1 MKILITGASGLIGS
15 SLVESLF
22 KKGHTI
28 RSLRRH
34 KEKNWGRLWD
44 TESLDTAED
53 QSPFDAVIHLAGE
66 NVANGR
72 WNAKRKEQIL
82 RSRVDGT
89 WELVDYISQPGK
101 RPKVFVCASATGYYG
116 NCGDAVVDERSPAG
130 SGFLAEVCRQWE
142 ETAAKAELAGIRV
155 VNVRFGM
162 VLSPR
167 GGALLKMLPAFKAGL
182 GGVIGSG
189 EQFIGWIGMRD
200 LTEIVSF
207 VIENDSLSGPFN
219 VVTPNPV
226 TNRTFVKTLG
236 EVLGKPAIFPAP
248 AVLVRLLFG
257 EMADE
262 MVLSSCR
269 VMPAKLLDAGYR
281 FQEEDLRQVLAA
293 CVRGSQA

>member
-34 KEKNWGRLWD
+34 KEKNWGKLWD

-101 RPKVFVCASATGYYG
+101 RPKVFICASATGYYG
-116 NCGDAVVDERSPAG
+116 SCGDTVVDERSPAG
-130 SGFLAEVCRQWE
+130 SGFLADVCRQWE

-155 VNVRFGM
+155 VNLRFGM

-167 GGALLKMLPAFKAGL
+167 GGALHKMLPAFKAGV

-189 EQFIGWIGMRD
+189 EQFVGWIGMRD
-200 LTEIVSF
+200 LTEIVHF

-226 TNRTFVKTLG
+226 TNRTFVKALG
-236 EVLGKPAIFPAP
+236 EVLKKPTIFPAP
-248 AVLVRLLFG
+248 AFLVRLLFG

-262 MVLSSCR
+262 TALASCR
-269 VMPAKLLDAGYR
+269 VMPAKLLEAGYR
-281 FQEEDLRQVLAA
+281 FQEEDLRQVLSS
-293 CVRGSQA
+293 CVHNSPT

>member
-15 SLVESLF
+15 TLVESLF

-34 KEKNWGRLWD
+34 KEKNWGKLWD
-44 TESLDTAED
+44 TESLEAAED

-66 NVANGR
+66 NVASGR
-72 WNAKRKEQIL
+72 WDAARKERIL

-89 WELVDYISQPGK
+89 WELVDYLSQPG
-101 RPKVFVCASATGYYG
+101 RVPKLFICASATGYYG

-142 ETAAKAELAGIRV
+142 ETAAKAARAGIRV
-155 VNVRFGM
+155 VMLRFGM

-167 GGALLKMLPAFKAGL
+167 GGALQKMLPAFRAGV

-189 EQFIGWIGMRD
+189 DQFIGWIGMRD
-200 LTEIVSF
+200 LSEIVHF
-207 VIENDSLSGPFN
+207 VIANDSLSGPFN
-219 VVTPNPV
+219 VVTPTPA
-226 TNRTFVKTLG
+226 TNRAFVKTLG
-236 EVLGKPAIFPAP
+236 EVLKKPTIFPAP
-248 AVLVRLLFG
+248 AFFVRLLFG

-262 MVLSSCR
+262 TVLSSCR

-281 FQEEDLRQVLAA
+281 FQEEDLRHVLTS
-293 CVRGSQA
+293 CVFRS